1 MIDLAPDD
9 AFDGSTETRH
19 GSIVDRG
26 CYRAERMSEQE
37 VLEALRRLQE
47 EQKATQRQ
55 MGAILELLEKHESQI
70 TAQETSVARLDRIL
84 MEILTGRTWRTLRAA
99 GDLIRKLTPA
109 RGDGSSVARG
119 GKRSYLVCDEPRPSD
134 RKART
139 GKVAIK
145 GWCVAEGGV
154 DCVRI
159 TIPGLPQLEAVPS
172 LPRPDVKKN
181 HPDLD
186 STGRAGFAAE
196 FDSMP
201 LAKGRH
207 AITLRLISGGA
218 VIRETKTAV
227 NIDHEKGFASDYQRW
242 IRDFE
247 VPDDKLMELK
257 LSGLQRRPL
266 ISVIMP
272 VYNTVA
278 TELKEAI
285 ESVLAQSYENWEL
298 CISDDASPEP
308 HVREIVSQFSAKD
321 SRIKTVF
328 RSERGGIS
336 QNSNSALQAAAGE
349 YVCFLDHDDTLA
361 RHALASICEALDRS
375 PGAELLYSDEDKID
389 RAATRF
395 DPFFK
400 PDWSPD
406 LLLSEN
412 YVCHL
417 LVLRRDLLEKTGL
430 FHSKCDGSQDY
441 DLILRATEKATNIA
455 HVPKVL
461 YHWRAGVASTASG
474 IENKNYALVAAN
486 EALRRRGERVQGGFD
501 IEPGGITG
509 RWRARYPIPE
519 GTRVSIIIAAGG
531 KVDVLRTNI
540 ESIFSKT
547 TYRDYEVVVIDN
559 SRSDATE
566 KLVDELRE
574 GSHPLRYIDWRNKPF
589 NYSLINNTAARQ
601 CDSPVLLFL
610 NDDTSVIAPGWLEAM
625 VELAIR
631 PDVGA
636 VGAKLLYP
644 NGRIQ
649 HAGVVMGLYDN
660 CGHAFKGLDGKRGHY
675 FDFSDVIRNVSAVTG
690 ACLMTRASVF
700 RDVGGFDETEFAVAF
715 NDIDLCLKIGALG
728 YRVLYTPHAVLYHHE
743 AFSKTSK
750 DLIPHPREVD
760 SMRAKWAKVIGWDPY
775 YSPNLTRNDE
785 DYSLRARD

>member
-1 MIDLAPDD
+1 
-9 AFDGSTETRH
+9 
-19 GSIVDRG
+19 
-26 CYRAERMSEQE
+26 MSEEE
-37 VLEALRRLQE
+37 VGEALQRLRD

-55 MGAILELLEKHESQI
+55 LGAILELLEKHENQI
-70 TAQETSVARLDRIL
+70 AAQETSVARLDRIL

-109 RGDGSSVARG
+109 RGGGASVSRS
-119 GKRSYLVCDEPRPSD
+119 GKRSYLMCDEPRPGD

-139 GKVAIK
+139 GIVAIK

-159 TIPGLPQLEAVPS
+159 SIAGIPQIETTPS

-196 FDSMP
+196 FDSTP

-207 AITLRLISGGA
+207 TITLRLISRGA

-227 NIDHEKGFASDYQRW
+227 NIDHDKGFASDYQRW
-242 IRDFE
+242 IREFE
-247 VPDDKLMELK
+247 APDDKLMELK
-257 LSGLQRRPL
+257 LTALQRRPL

-308 HVREIVSQFSAKD
+308 HAREIASRFSEGD

-328 RSERGGIS
+328 RRERGGIS
-336 QNSNSALQAAAGE
+336 QNSNSALELAKGE

-361 RHALASICEALDRS
+361 RHALAHICEALERNA
-375 PGAELLYSDEDKID
+375 GAELIYSDEDKID
-389 RAATRF
+389 RAGTRF

-412 YVCHL
+412 YICHM
-417 LVLRRDLLEKTGL
+417 LVLRRDLLEKAGS
-430 FHSKCDGSQDY
+430 FRSECDGSQDY
-441 DLILRATEKATNIA
+441 DLILRATEKAANIA
-455 HVPKVL
+455 HIPKVL

-474 IENKNYALVAAN
+474 IENKNYAISAAN
-486 EALRRRGERVQGGFD
+486 QALSRHSERVNGGLG

-547 TYRDYEVVVIDN
+547 TYRDYEVLVIDN
-559 SRSDATE
+559 SRNDGIE
-566 KLVDELRE
+566 KLVNGFRGAD
-574 GSHPLRYIDWRNKPF
+574 HALRYIDWRNRPF

-625 VELAIR
+625 TELAMR
-631 PDVGA
+631 PEVGA

-660 CGHAFKGLDGKRGHY
+660 CGHAFKGLDGKAGHY

-700 RDVGGFDETEFAVAF
+700 RDAGGFDETEFAVAF

-728 YRVLYTPHAVLYHHE
+728 YRVLYTPYALLYHHE

-785 DYSLRARD
+785 DYSLRTRDV

>member
-1 MIDLAPDD
+1 
-9 AFDGSTETRH
+9 
-19 GSIVDRG
+19 
-26 CYRAERMSEQE
+26 MSEQE
-37 VLEALRRLQE
+37 VLEALRRLE
-47 EQKATQRQ
+47 DEQKATQRQ
-55 MGAILELLEKHESQI
+55 IGAILDLLEKHENQI
-70 TAQETSVARLDRIL
+70 AGQETSVARLDRIL

-109 RGDGSSVARG
+109 RGEGSTVSRG
-119 GKRSYLVCDEPRPSD
+119 GRRSYLMCDEPKPGD

-139 GKVAIK
+139 GKVAIR

-154 DCVRI
+154 DCVRVI
-159 TIPGLPQLEAVPS
+159 IPGLPQLEATPS

-186 STGRAGFAAE
+186 STGRAGFTVE
-196 FDSMP
+196 FDSTP
-201 LAKGRH
+201 LPKGRH
-207 AITLRLISGGA
+207 TITLRLVSGGA

-227 NIDHEKGFASDYQRW
+227 HIDHEKGFASDYQRW

-247 VPDDKLMELK
+247 IPDGKLMDLK
-257 LSGLQRRPL
+257 LSGIQRRPL
-266 ISVIMP
+266 ISIVMP

-278 TELKEAI
+278 AELKEAI
-285 ESVLAQSYENWEL
+285 ESVLAQSYPSWEL
-298 CISDDASPEP
+298 CISDDASSEA
-308 HVREIVSQFSAKD
+308 HVREIVSRFSAED
-321 SRIKTVF
+321 NRIKSVF

-336 QNSNSALQAAAGE
+336 QNSNSALGLASGE

-361 RHALASICEALDRS
+361 RHALAHICEALDRN
-375 PGAELLYSDEDKID
+375 PGAELIYSDEDKMD
-389 RAATRF
+389 QTGTRF

-417 LVLRRDLLEKTGL
+417 LVLRRDLLEKAGP
-430 FHSKCDGSQDY
+430 FHSDYDGSQDY
-441 DLILRATEKATNIA
+441 DLILRATELAAEIV

-461 YHWRAGVASTASG
+461 YHWRAGAASTAST
-474 IENKNYALVAAN
+474 IENKEYALTAASQ
-486 EALRRRGERVQGGFD
+486 ALRRRSERAGRGLS
-501 IEPGGITG
+501 IEPAGITG
-509 RWRARYPIPE
+509 RWRARYRIPE

-531 KVDVLRTNI
+531 KVDVLRANI

-547 TYRDYEVVVIDN
+547 TYEGYEVVVIDN
-559 SRSDATE
+559 SRSDAIE
-566 KLVDELRE
+566 KLVGGLRDAT
-574 GSHPLRYIDWRNKPF
+574 HTLRYIDWRNKPF

-601 CDSPVLLFL
+601 CDSSVLLFL

-625 VELAIR
+625 VELGVR
-631 PDVGA
+631 PEVGA

-660 CGHAFKGLDGKRGHY
+660 CGHAFKGLDGKTGHY
-675 FDFSDVIRNVSAVTG
+675 FDFSDIIRNVSAVTG

-700 RDVGGFDETEFAVAF
+700 RDVGGFDEAEFAVAF

-728 YRVLYTPHAVLYHHE
+728 YRVLYTPHALLYHHE

-760 SMRAKWAKVIGWDPY
+760 SMRAKWAHVIGWDPY
-775 YSPNLTRNDE
+775 YNPNLTRNDE
-785 DYSLRARD
+785 DYSLRTRDA